1 MDTLSEVIAITRT
14 GKPRSARVEWRAPW
28 GQRFGAAPGSMGF
41 QVVLQGSCWLIP
53 PEGDPIQLGVGDV
66 VFFPHGDE
74 VALADSPSTPLPE
87 PACDPLMDR
96 ELFTSASAGGGMGPV
111 TVTLC
116 GGYRLDRARMHPLLT
131 GLPGLIHLPARL
143 GHHPELRA
151 AIELLAAEIENPRLG
166 ADTVVSSLLDTLLLY
181 ILRAYF
187 EQRPEP
193 CVAHGWAAALA
204 DDAISSALDAMH
216 RDPAHPWTVES
227 LGARAGLSRAAF
239 SRRFGSLIGQPPLS
253 YLTWWRLAMA
263 GRLLRESDAPLGEIA
278 ARVGYG
284 SEFAFANAFKRE
296 YGTAP
301 GRYRRASSPV
311 AALTLGPL
319 GQAEEGKAGLQIV
332 DLDGGR
338 GAPVGAR

>member
-53 PEGDPIQLGVGDV
+53 GEGEPIQLGVGDV

-74 VALADSPSTPLPE
+74 VALADSPSTPLPA
-87 PACDPLMDR
+87 PACDPLQDH
-96 ELFTSASAGGGMGPV
+96 ELFTTASMAGTGPV

-116 GGYRLDRARMHPLLT
+116 GGYRLDRARIHPILT

-181 ILRAYF
+181 ILRAYI
-187 EQRPEP
+187 EQGPEP
-193 CVAHGWAAALA
+193 CDAHGWAAALA
-204 DDAISSALDAMH
+204 DDAISAALDAMH
-216 RDPAHPWTVES
+216 REPAHPWTVES

-239 SRRFGSLIGQPPLS
+239 ARRFSSLIGQPPLS

-263 GRLLRESDAPLGEIA
+263 GRLLCESDAPLGEIA

-301 GRYRRASSPV
+301 GRYRRASSP
-311 AALTLGPL
+311 A
-319 GQAEEGKAGLQIV
+319 V
-332 DLDGGR
+332 DPHLH
-338 GAPVGAR
+338 VLARAF